1 MRRTPS
7 GLYVARTV
15 PNILRFRART
25 RTVTLPNGER
35 AKVTIDDSGTVR
47 HVEHG
52 DHLDACVR
60 PGIIRM
66 VLRPQ
71 TAGPAVGGFA
81 TPRTIRTRAAL
92 PNWRKNDG

>member
-1 MRRTPS
+1 MNRTAS
-7 GLYVARTV
+7 GLYVARAI

-52 DHLDACVR
+52 DHLDATVR
-60 PGIIRM
+60 PAGIRL
-66 VLRPQ
+66 VLRPEQ
-71 TAGPAVGGFA
+71 AAQPLGGFA
-81 TPRTIRTRAAL
+81 RPDTIRARTLIRR
-92 PNWRKNDG
+92 NK

>member
-1 MRRTPS
+1 MMRTRS
-7 GLYVARTV
+7 GLYIARGV

-52 DHLDACVR
+52 DHLDATVR
-60 PGIIRM
+60 PGTIRL
-66 VLRPQ
+66 VVRPES
-71 TAGPAVGGFA
+71 ADKAVGGFA
-81 TPRTIRTRAAL
+81 RPSTIKARTTIRR
-92 PNWRKNDG
+92 NNG